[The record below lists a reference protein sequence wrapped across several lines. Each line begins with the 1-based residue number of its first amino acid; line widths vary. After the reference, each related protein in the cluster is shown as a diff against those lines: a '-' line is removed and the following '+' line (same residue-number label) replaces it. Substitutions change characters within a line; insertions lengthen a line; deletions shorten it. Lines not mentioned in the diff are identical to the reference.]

1 MKMFND
7 LVKLL
12 KENINKKISASEL
25 DKLTNKLIE
34 EGYEETIEDVGDY
47 VFRINF
53 LKNKQKVLFIDYA
66 ANIFNETVTVKNVRL
81 YLENI

>member
-34 EGYEETIEDVGDY
+34 EGYEETIEDIGDY

>member
-7 LVKLL
+7 LVKFL

-81 YLENI
+81 YLENL

>member
-1 MKMFND
+1 MFND

-25 DKLTNKLIE
+25 DKLTNKIIE

>member
-1 MKMFND
+1 MFND

>member
-1 MKMFND
+1 MFKD

-34 EGYEETIEDVGDY
+34 EGYEETIEDIGDY

>member
-1 MKMFND
+1 MFND

-34 EGYEETIEDVGDY
+34 EGYEETIEDIGDY

>member
-1 MKMFND
+1 MLND
-7 LVKLL
+7 LVKFL
-12 KENINKKISASEL
+12 KENINKKINASEL